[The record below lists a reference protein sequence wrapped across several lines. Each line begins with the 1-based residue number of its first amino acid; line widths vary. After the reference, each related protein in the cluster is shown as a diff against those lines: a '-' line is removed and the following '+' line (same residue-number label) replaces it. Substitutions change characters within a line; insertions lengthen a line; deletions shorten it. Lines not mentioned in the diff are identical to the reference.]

1 MKLSLLPYRKTL
13 LKKKSLVFWK
23 NKRIID
29 LPVTPGIYFV
39 YRKQEQ
45 LPFYCGEA
53 GNLKKRLQYHFS
65 DSDSAIQYSTLKK
78 YFDDINE
85 RTLRVMSDMLSI
97 KIIEVPFCRWNAEE
111 FFHKKYSITLLS
123 GYKLNSSNCLFFRP
137 IGVWKVVF
145 ISNSFKAILS
155 KD

>member
-1 MKLSLLPYRKTL
+1 MKEEIEININLELSKYFKILEKLLDETEL
-13 LKKKSLVFWK
+13 ITISQDTSKKKSLVFWK
-23 NKRIID
+23 NNRVID

-97 KIIEVPFCRWNAEE
+97 KIIEVPFCRWDAEE
-111 FFHKKYSITLLS
+111 FFHKKYSINT
-123 GYKLNSSNCLFFRP
+123 KRHRNKKHP
-137 IGVWKVVF
+137 K
-145 ISNSFKAILS
+145 K
-155 KD
+155 

>member
-1 MKLSLLPYRKTL
+1 MKEEIEININLELSKYFKILEKLLDETEL
-13 LKKKSLVFWK
+13 ITISQDTSKKKSLVFWK
-23 NKRIID
+23 NNRVID

-97 KIIEVPFCRWNAEE
+97 KIIEVPFCRWDAEE
-111 FFHKKYSITLLS
+111 FFHKKYSINT
-123 GYKLNSSNCLFFRP
+123 KRNRKKKHPKN
-137 IGVWKVVF
+137 
-145 ISNSFKAILS
+145 
-155 KD
+155 